1 MSKGLHRRDRVE
13 IMVPC
18 GIGELIDKITI
29 LEIKADHITEPQQL
43 DNVRYELSLLRV
55 MKIEKGLVG
64 SALERLEDELKAT
77 NARLWDIEDALR
89 LHEAK
94 ADFGAAF
101 VELARQVYQTN
112 DRRAVLKKAINIL
125 FNSSIIE
132 EKSYA
137 AGAFSTSKSGT
148 V

>member
-1 MSKGLHRRDRVE
+1 MSKSQHRRDRAE

-29 LEIKADHITEPQQL
+29 LEIKADHLTDPQQL
-43 DNVRYELSLLRV
+43 DNVRYELALLRV
-55 MKIEKGLVG
+55 MKIENGLVG
-64 SALERLEDELKAT
+64 RALERLEAELKAT
-77 NARLWDIEDALR
+77 NEQLWDIEDALR
-89 LHEAK
+89 VHEAK
-94 ADFGAAF
+94 ADFGASF

-112 DRRAVLKKAINIL
+112 DRRAAFKKAINIL

-137 AGAFSTSKSGT
+137 SSVKPHAGSA
-148 V
+148 